1 MLGFLPESST
11 RQNLA
16 HGQKLMQ
23 QCPHGSIFQISQW
36 WQDPNMYYAFESKK
50 GARWMADHGGPKK
63 FMKMVEQ
70 VVPDKTFRPQIAE
83 PDLQPRCFS
92 CNEPFEYF
100 TKKIP
105 IKVCRCMCGT
115 RVVHPK
121 CFMPVHCP
129 VCNIKMSHSVRTEAI
144 QKL

>member
-1 MLGFLPESST
+1 MLGFVPENST
-11 RQNLA
+11 LENLRHGESLLRQ
-16 HGQKLMQ
+16 
-23 QCPHGSIFQISQW
+23 CSHGSVYQIHKW
-36 WQDPNMYYAFESKK
+36 WQDPNMYYAFESKQ
-50 GARWMADHGGPKK
+50 GARWMAEHGGPPK
-63 FMKMVEQ
+63 FMSMVEK
-70 VVPDKTFRPQIAE
+70 VVPNRKHRPEVAE
-83 PDLQPRCFS
+83 PDFQPKCYS
-92 CNEPFEYF
+92 CGEAFEYF

-121 CFMPVHCP
+121 CFMPVVCP

>member
-1 MLGFLPESST
+1 MLGFLPENST
-11 RQNLA
+11 RQNLD
-16 HGQKLMQ
+16 HGKHLMQ
-23 QCPHGSIFQISQW
+23 QCQHGSIFQISEW

-50 GARWMADHGGPKK
+50 GARWMAAHGGPKK
-63 FMKMVEQ
+63 FMKMVED
-70 VVPDKTFRPQIAE
+70 VVPDKSFRPDIAK
-83 PDLQPRCFS
+83 PDFQPRCFS
-92 CNEPFEYF
+92 CGEAFEYF

-121 CFMPVHCP
+121 CFMPITCP
-129 VCNIKMSHSVRTEAI
+129 VCNIKMSHSIRTEAI